1 MSRLRSRLGRI
12 VRISTL
18 AERTGVPVATLK
30 YYLREGLLPP
40 GAATA
45 RTQAQYDETHVER
58 VRLVRALTESASLS
72 LAGVRQVLA
81 ALDDPPASWHE
92 LLGAA
97 QHALLLDEDRRAGG
111 SRPAHDGEP
120 DQWVRRATRLAM
132 SRGWHCEEDDALVV
146 RLADQLRAADAA
158 GVVFTDDLL
167 DAYAQGCETI
177 AAADVASVPEGA
189 AAAMRQVVVGT
200 LLADPLILT
209 MRRLAQQQESAKA
222 SGLPSTQRRPQG
234 DGTALGLRA

>member
-1 MSRLRSRLGRI
+1 M
-12 VRISTL
+12 L

-81 ALDDPPASWHE
+81 ALDNPPATWHE

-97 QHALLLDEDRRAGG
+97 QHALLVDEDRRAGG
-111 SRPAHDGEP
+111 APGARSAPDSEP
-120 DQWVRRATRLAM
+120 DQWVRRATRRATRLAM
-132 SRGWHCEEDDALVV
+132 SRGWHCDEDDALVV

-189 AAAMRQVVVGT
+189 AAAMRHVVVGT

-209 MRRLAQQQESAKA
+209 MRRLAQQHESAKA
-222 SGLPSTQRRPQG
+222 AGRRASGQ
-234 DGTALGLRA
+234 A

>member
-1 MSRLRSRLGRI
+1 M
-12 VRISTL
+12 RISTL

-30 YYLREGLLPP
+30 YYLREGLLPA
-40 GAATA
+40 GTATA

-81 ALDDPPASWHE
+81 ALDDPPASRHD

-97 QHALLLDEDRRAGG
+97 QHALLMDEDRRAR
-111 SRPAHDGEP
+111 STRPSGDQP
-120 DQWVRRATRLAM
+120 DPWVGRATRLAR
-132 SRGWHCEEDDALVV
+132 SRGWHCDEDDALVV

-189 AAAMRQVVVGT
+189 AAAMRHVVVGT

-209 MRRLAQQQESAKA
+209 MRRLAQQHASAQVA
-222 SGLPSTQRRPQG
+222 GGRHP
-234 DGTALGLRA
+234 A

>member
-1 MSRLRSRLGRI
+1 M
-12 VRISTL
+12 RISML

-72 LAGVRQVLA
+72 LAAVRQVLA
-81 ALDDPPASWHE
+81 ALDNPPSSWHE

-97 QHALLLDEDRRAGG
+97 QHALLLDEDRRANGAP
-111 SRPAHDGEP
+111 SPRPAPDGEP
-120 DQWVRRATRLAM
+120 DQWVRRATRLAR
-132 SRGWHCEEDDALVV
+132 SRGWHCDEDDALVV
-146 RLADQLRAADAA
+146 RLADQLRAADTA

-167 DAYAQGCETI
+167 DAYARGCETI

-222 SGLPSTQRRPQG
+222 AARRTTGPSAPSRSRSAP
-234 DGTALGLRA
+234 A